1 MTCEI
6 YSQTLVYCKKKK
18 SFDLNGLTS
27 LKTLHIIE

>member
-6 YSQTLVYCKKKK
+6 YSQTLVYCQHKKPL
-18 SFDLNGLTS
+18 DLNGLTS